1 MQSSDAGRREAHNGL
16 WNLYPTAGHITM
28 REHAQPN
35 VLLISLDT
43 VRADVAYA
51 GTMPGVEELRRR
63 GVTFRQ
69 AVSSCPLTPVSH
81 ATVFTGLQPPSHG
94 IRHLLRE
101 QLRADVPT
109 LAECL
114 GQAGYTT
121 GAVVSCPGLNKWYGI
136 DRGFDFYDDEIPLLP
151 DGRDPLTVGDVKMRG
166 MALKR
171 APLVVVRSL
180 EWLAEAREPFFFFA
194 HFFDAH
200 WPYEPPE
207 DVGVPVANPYEGEVA
222 YTDAYLQVMLRG
234 IEEAGHDLDSMI
246 IVCFSDH
253 GEDLAGWYPNDHAG
267 DRGHPYEEGHGC
279 LLFDATQH
287 VPLIVRAPG
296 VPAGKQV
303 TEQVRLVDIMP
314 TVLDLLG
321 LPTPACDGKSLTE
334 FFGDT
339 PGTSRV
345 AYSETYFPE
354 ERSGYPGLRPLHAV
368 RLDGRQKI
376 IWRADGGGVEHYD
389 LKADPCEQQGTA
401 LTAMWPPHDRLDNE
415 RT

>member
-1 MQSSDAGRREAHNGL
+1 MSQPAQSQQ
-16 WNLYPTAGHITM
+16 
-28 REHAQPN
+28 AQSQQTLPN

-43 VRADVAYA
+43 VRADVAYSGA
-51 GTMPGVEELRRR
+51 MPGIEELRRR
-63 GVTFRQ
+63 GVTFQQ

-101 QLRADVPT
+101 QLCADVPT

-114 GQAGYTT
+114 GKAGYST

-136 DRGFDFYDDEIPLLP
+136 NRGFDFYDDEIPLLP

-166 MALKR
+166 LALKR
-171 APLVVVRSL
+171 APLVTKRSL
-180 EWLAEAREPFFFFA
+180 EWLAGAQEPFFFFA
-194 HFFDAH
+194 HYFDAH

-222 YTDAYLQVMLRG
+222 YSDAYLQRLLKG
-234 IEEAGHDLDSMI
+234 IEDAGHDLDSMI

-253 GEDLAGWYPNDHAG
+253 GEDLAGWYPNDHSG
-267 DRGHPYEEGHGC
+267 DLGHPYEEGHGC

-287 VPLIVRAPG
+287 VPLIAAGPG
-296 VPAGKQV
+296 VPAGRQV
-303 TEQVRLVDIMP
+303 ADQVRLVDIMP

-321 LPTPACDGKSLTE
+321 LPAPASDGASLSE
-334 FFGDT
+334 FFGDA
-339 PGTSRV
+339 PAAPRV

-354 ERSGYPGLRPLHAV
+354 ERTGYSGLRPLHSV
-368 RLDGRQKI
+368 RIEGRRKI
-376 IWRADGGGVEHYD
+376 IWRADGSGVEHYD
-389 LKADPCEQQGTA
+389 LQADPNEKKGTA
-401 LTAMWPPHDRLDNE
+401 LTAMSPTHGRLDQVGQADPVV
-415 RT
+415 TGDVH